1 MFRFEIVSVD
11 VPDPVLR
18 LTLEGFNVKVGPEG
32 VLEAVSGTLPVNPFR
47 PDSDMVE
54 VGELDE
60 PAPIVMLAGLA
71 ARV

>member
-1 MFRFEIVSVD
+1 MRFEIVSVD

-47 PDSDMVE
+47 PVSDMVE
-54 VGELDE
+54 VGEVDE
-60 PAPIVMLAGLA
+60 PAAIVKLAGLA
-71 ARV
+71 VRV